1 MPGPIAELLND
12 VDNDPSVTIGRIS
25 VLFVCYGNICR
36 SPIGEFVFKRMVE
49 EKGLS
54 ERFRVESAGTSG
66 EHIGDNPDRRAA
78 SVLASHGISCAGKTS
93 RRILRPD
100 FLDFD
105 YIVCMDRM
113 NLDYLH
119 RMSPPN
125 HVGEISL
132 LMDYADGGEVADP
145 YYTGDFEKAYRDIER
160 GCRGLMDHILS
171 QHPEL
176 VPRG

>member
-1 MPGPIAELLND
+1 M
-12 VDNDPSVTIGRIS
+12 TIGRIN

-36 SPIGEFVFKRMVE
+36 SPMGEFVFKRIVE
-49 EKGLS
+49 EERLS
-54 ERFRVESAGTSG
+54 GRFHVESAGTSG
-66 EHIGDNPDRRAA
+66 EHIGDPPDRRAA
-78 SVLASHGISCAGKTS
+78 STLASHGISCAGKAS

-113 NLDYLH
+113 NLDYLN
-119 RMSPPN
+119 RMCPPD
-125 HVGEISL
+125 HVAEISM
-132 LMDYADGGEVADP
+132 LMDHAGGGEVADP

-160 GCRGLMDHILS
+160 GCRGLMAHILS

-176 VPRG
+176 TS